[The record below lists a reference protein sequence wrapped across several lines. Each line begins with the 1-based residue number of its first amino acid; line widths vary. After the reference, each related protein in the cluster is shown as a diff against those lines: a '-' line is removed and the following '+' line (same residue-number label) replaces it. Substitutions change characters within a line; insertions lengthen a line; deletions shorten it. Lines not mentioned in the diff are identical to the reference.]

1 MKKLFVLFIT
11 MCFSLVIKAQTNPI
25 DAMFDKYSEQAGF
38 TVVTISGRML
48 SMFSDSDSET
58 DAADNVLS
66 KLKSVRI
73 LSVEDSLLN
82 KDLNFYSELTRKLD
96 ITAYEELMLIKEGPD
111 ITRFLIQQK
120 GKVIT
125 ELLVITGGPGGNS
138 LISIRGELDLKNIT
152 NLSKQM
158 GIEDLEELNKIEK
171 NKDKKVIKE

>member
-1 MKKLFVLFIT
+1 MKKLFVFFIT

-25 DAMFDKYSEQAGF
+25 DAMFDKYSERDGF
-38 TVVTISGRML
+38 TVVSISGRML
-48 SMFSDSDSET
+48 SMFSDSDSDN

-82 KDLNFYSELTRKLD
+82 KDLNFNSELTRKLD
-96 ITAYEELMLIKEGPD
+96 ISAYEELMLIKEGPD
-111 ITRFLIQQK
+111 ITRFLIRQQ

-125 ELLVITGGPGGNS
+125 ELLVITGGPAGNS

-171 NKDKKVIKE
+171 SKDKKVKNE

>member
-25 DAMFDKYSEQAGF
+25 DAMFDKYSERDGF
-38 TVVTISGRML
+38 TVVSISGRML
-48 SMFSDSDSET
+48 SMFSDSDT

-96 ITAYEELMLIKEGPD
+96 ISFYEELMLIKEGPN

-125 ELLVITGGPGGNS
+125 ELLVITGGPAGNS

-158 GIEDLEELNKIEK
+158 GIEDLEELNNIEK
-171 NKDKKVIKE
+171 SKDKKVKNE